1 MKEVLNIKQLRLN
14 IFSTI
19 ISTKERDCWKEKTW
33 RLMPVFLFC
42 PVILLKR
49 TICWEFVE
57 QISLWLSY
65 QYMLSSTNHQKY
77 IHHLIHS
84 KTWTFKKQSK
94 SRLQIICKV
103 WDTALSSSRAQT
115 FGTSHRWEMRARHL
129 SRWTPRWTVGSI
141 SEWARAATSSP
152 LRHTFTQPTTCL
164 IFWTDGEANSPCSP
178 DRLFFYSASYRAEF
192 WAIGSEG
199 T

>member
-19 ISTKERDCWKEKTW
+19 LSTKERDCWKEKTW
-33 RLMPVFLFC
+33 RLMPVFLLC

-57 QISLWLSY
+57 KISLWLSY
-65 QYMLSSTNHQKY
+65 QYILFSTIHQKY

-94 SRLQIICKV
+94 SRLQTICKV
-103 WDTALSSSRAQT
+103 WDTALSSSRVQT
-115 FGTSHRWEMRARHL
+115 FGTSHRWETKARHL
-129 SRWTPRWTVGSI
+129 LRWTPRWTVGST

-152 LRHTFTQPTTCL
+152 CVIPLRIRQL
-164 IFWTDGEANSPCSP
+164 AISLGQVGEASTPCAP
-178 DRLFFYSASYRAEF
+178 DRLFFPSASLRAEF
-192 WAIGSEG
+192 WDIGG
-199 T
+199 